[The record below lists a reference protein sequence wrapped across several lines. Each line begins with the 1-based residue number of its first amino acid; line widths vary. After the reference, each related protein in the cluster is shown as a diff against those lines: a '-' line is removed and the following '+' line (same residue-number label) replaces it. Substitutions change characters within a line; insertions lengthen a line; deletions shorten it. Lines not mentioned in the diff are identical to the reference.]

1 MSADTNELVA
11 WFISAVLL
19 LWLVRV
25 MYDPKNKD

>member
-1 MSADTNELVA
+1 MSTDTNELMA
-11 WFISAVLL
+11 WFISVVLL

>member
-1 MSADTNELVA
+1 MSTDTNELMA